1 MSEQIDHTNYE
12 AWLLDRL
19 EGNLSPE
26 QEAALDAFLA
36 ANPGIAPIG
45 HDLPSI
51 GATDLPAF
59 NKDLLKRNLPPQG
72 KVTEASIDDHLV
84 ARLEGDLSPEQ
95 LLALEKFLYE
105 HPEYAKTDRLYA
117 LTKLVP
123 QAMEFAAKKELER
136 MLPPQGFV
144 TKFTLQ
150 DHLIARLEGDLTR
163 EQAKALD
170 TFLAQ
175 NASAPKEWAL
185 VSRTRIMAD
194 RITFPGRS
202 ELKKG
207 GRILSIGAARPVMR
221 YAAAAS
227 IALLLSFWIWLAL
240 RPTMEN
246 RLVNVD
252 ATGRIEQKQVNT
264 GTSPHSDP
272 IGANDRKEEKLP
284 ATIEEIAPEAAD
296 AAVKRTDPST
306 DRAKGISPES
316 AKKKPA
322 PIGTPIDREKLQF
335 AEQRKVVPAFER
347 PEAGPIAVE
356 VAEVPVELDREPPA
370 ERQLQEER
378 GNSIGTLVAS
388 AVREKVLN
396 SPSEENRP
404 LDRSDAV
411 AAVDKGLKAISG
423 EKAGLDVQRTKG
435 GKIRNFNLRVGE
447 FALTASTGN

>member
-1 MSEQIDHTNYE
+1 MSERIDHTNYE

-19 EGNLSPE
+19 EGNLSPD

-36 ANPGIAPIG
+36 ANPELAPIG
-45 HDLPSI
+45 NDLPSI

-59 NKDLLKRNLPPQG
+59 NKDLLKRNFPPQG
-72 KVTEASIDDHLV
+72 QVTETSIDDHLI
-84 ARLEGDLSPEQ
+84 ARLEGDLKPEQ

-105 HPEYAKTDRLYA
+105 HPEYAKADRLYA

-136 MLPPQGFV
+136 MLPPEGLV

-163 EQAKALD
+163 EQEKALD

-175 NASAPKEWAL
+175 NALAAKEWAL
-185 VSRTRIMAD
+185 VFRTKIMAD
-194 RITFPGRS
+194 RISYPERS

-207 GRILSIGAARPVMR
+207 GRVISIGAARPVIR

-227 IALLLSFWIWLAL
+227 IALLLSFGIWLAL
-240 RPTMEN
+240 QPTAEN
-246 RLVNVD
+246 QLVNVD
-252 ATGRIEQKQVNT
+252 TTERIEQKQVNT
-264 GTSPHSDP
+264 GTRPQSDP
-272 IGANDRKEEKLP
+272 IQENDRKEEKLP
-284 ATIEEIAPEAAD
+284 EVIEETAPQAAD
-296 AAVKRTDPST
+296 AAVKKTDPTT
-306 DRAKGISPES
+306 DPANGASPES
-316 AKKKPA
+316 QKKKPA
-322 PIGTPIDREKLQF
+322 PIESPIDREELQF

-347 PEAGPIAVE
+347 PEAEPITVE
-356 VAEVPVELDREPPA
+356 VAEVPVDLGREPPA
-370 ERQLQEER
+370 ERQLQEKR
-378 GNSIGTLVAS
+378 GNSIGTLLAS
-388 AVREKVLN
+388 AVREKVLEQ
-396 SPSEENRP
+396 PSDEPRP

-435 GKIRNFNLRVGE
+435 GKIRNFSLRVGE